1 MFKLELLPYIRIYP
15 IFYILFLKKVLENV
29 KRGLVYIDKKTQELV
44 YKVDY
49 IIEHKLV

>member
-1 MFKLELLPYIRIYP
+1 MFKLELLLYIRIYP

-29 KRGLVYIDKKTQELV
+29 KRELVYIDKETQELV

-49 IIEHKLV
+49 IIEYKLV